1 YSDCQQIIVYLP
13 VSYVHYLSVS
23 IINIENGEMIFVDDV
38 NNLVLG
44 SVKLILASDW
54 IHPGKY
60 RMEIL
65 SRENIQH
72 HICFTKR
79 PDMLSST
86 DSGPLSEEKK
96 EDQTPMEYRDGFGRT
111 IKNSD
116 LDMRKNAI
124 EQTLGK
130 IFRSVEFVNQGKEGT
145 VIYHEFSRTIKF
157 YMELGGNDIVFYLN
171 IPSASDWEHVTGF
184 SLQERDSIIEFVANE
199 TQKHQAPNCTY
210 SIEEATIYFIHK

>member
-1 YSDCQQIIVYLP
+1 
-13 VSYVHYLSVS
+13 
-23 IINIENGEMIFVDDV
+23 MIFVDDV

-96 EDQTPMEYRDGFGRT
+96 R
-111 IKNSD
+111 IKHPWSIAMD
-116 LDMRKNAI
+116 LA
-124 EQTLGK
+124 EQLK
-130 IFRSVEFVNQGKEGT
+130 IL
-145 VIYHEFSRTIKF
+145 IWI
-157 YMELGGNDIVFYLN
+157 
-171 IPSASDWEHVTGF
+171 
-184 SLQERDSIIEFVANE
+184 
-199 TQKHQAPNCTY
+199 
-210 SIEEATIYFIHK
+210 